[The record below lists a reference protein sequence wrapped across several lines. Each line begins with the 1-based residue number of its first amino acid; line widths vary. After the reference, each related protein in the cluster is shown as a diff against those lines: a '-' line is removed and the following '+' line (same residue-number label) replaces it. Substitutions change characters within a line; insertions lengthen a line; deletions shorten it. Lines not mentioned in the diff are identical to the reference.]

1 MNSFLRMVASAA
13 LSLMLVAVVGISFT
27 GCSAETL
34 SGPNIESYAGN
45 EAGGGT
51 SGAGSE
57 HNIDK
62 NEAGGGT
69 SGAGSEH
76 NIDP

>member
-1 MNSFLRMVASAA
+1 MKSFIRMVASAA
-13 LSLMLVAVVGISFT
+13 LSLMLVALIGISFT

-34 SGPNIESYAGN
+34 SGPNIEAYAEN
-45 EAGGGT
+45 ETGGGT

-62 NEAGGGT
+62 NETGGGT

-76 NIDP
+76 NID